1 MNRALTNR
9 RLLRQ
14 KAETLTESEIEEG
27 LDYIQIMQAMS
38 PSANQPDLVD
48 EIMVALWREWTR
60 SLTRLGRQIARH

>member
-9 RLLRQ
+9 CLLRQ
-14 KAETLTESEIEEG
+14 KAETLTESEVEEV

-38 PSANQPDLVD
+38 PSANQPNLID

-60 SLTRLGRQIARH
+60 SLTKLGRQISRH